1 MQHKSTY
8 DHFVRKPIVIIG
20 AHRSGTSWLLQGF
33 RQSPELA
40 CLGEPRAIWVYGNW
54 FRRDDVLTA
63 KDARPAVVRYI
74 RRRFAAAVRRAG
86 KERLC
91 EKTPSNALRIPF
103 VKAVFPDARIVLIV
117 RDGRSVFRSTEQVK
131 NAATKEYVRFFFGH
145 KLRATRVVEMPA
157 YLSRLSVGVR
167 KLLGKPPAIWGAKPP
182 GWREW
187 VRRET
192 PNHVVAKQWVGIMKC
207 SLRDLAALDDESYRI
222 IRYEDVIRSTRE
234 VMCPLMEF
242 LEVKAPQ
249 DVVSFF
255 ESSAKQDRIQ
265 SWRDELPTATLE
277 DIRPIMEP
285 TMNQMGYQW

>member
-1 MQHKSTY
+1 MHHKSAY
-8 DHFVRKPIVIIG
+8 DHLVKRPIIIIG
-20 AHRSGTSWLLQGF
+20 AHRSGTTWLLRGL
-33 RQSPELA
+33 RQTPELA
-40 CLGEPRAIWVYGNW
+40 CLGEPRVIWVYRNW
-54 FRRDDVLTA
+54 FKPDDVLTA

-74 RRRFAAAVRRAG
+74 RRRFAVEVRGAG

-117 RDGRSVFRSTEQVK
+117 RDGRSVFRSTEQIK
-131 NAATKEYVRFFFGH
+131 NAAPIEYARSLGQ

-167 KLLGKPPAIWGAKPP
+167 KLLGRAPAFWGAKPP

-187 VRRET
+187 VGQET
-192 PNHVVAKQWVGIMKC
+192 PDRVVAKQWAGIMEC

-234 VMCPLMEF
+234 VMSPLMEF
-242 LEVKAPQ
+242 LEVKAPE

-255 ESSAKQDRIQ
+255 ESSARQDRIE
-265 SWRDELPTATLE
+265 SWRNELPTATLE
-277 DIRPIMEP
+277 EIRPIMEP
-285 TMNQMGYQW
+285 IMNQMGYQW